1 MADNFKYA
9 TLMASLPYLHR
20 PSVSQPPPLSRI
32 RLDNRLKMLS
42 ERDAA
47 TLQAIEDVLRWS
59 NQSMDRTDA
68 DIVAAAERL
77 LGQLNS
83 SVLQEAVMSRM
94 EFRTILAALRR
105 RHRGESAPPAGQ
117 PWGYGRWVAS
127 IARNWTHPAFQLD
140 AQFPWIVEAKR
151 LMDASDFLPL
161 EKLLVDIVWTDLE
174 RIGQGH
180 QFDFEA
186 VVLYVLRWDLVARWT
201 TYSGEAATERFAEL
215 VDSGLEELDKVFA

>member
-1 MADNFKYA
+1 MADNFEYA
-9 TLMASLPYLHR
+9 TLMASLPYLQR

-42 ERDAA
+42 APHTA

-59 NQSMDRTDA
+59 NQSMQRTDA
-68 DIVAAAERL
+68 EIVAAAEHL
-77 LGQLNS
+77 IGQLHS
-83 SVLQEAVMSRM
+83 TVLEEAVISRM
-94 EFRTILAALRR
+94 EFRTFLAALRR
-105 RHRGESAPPAGQ
+105 RHRGEEAPPPGQ
-117 PWGYGRWVAS
+117 PWGYGRWVS
-127 IARNWTHPAFQLD
+127 HIMRNWTSPAFQLD
-140 AQFPWIVEAKR
+140 AQFPWLLESKR
-151 LMDASDFLPL
+151 LL
-161 EKLLVDIVWTDLE
+161 EEGDYLGLEHQLVDVVWSDLE

-201 TYSGEAATERFAEL
+201 TYSEETAKKRFAEL